1 MGVKTFF
8 LLETFNALKMILFGY
23 YYYHYSFYNPQQY
36 STEDSIDLSKIPP
49 VVPQKLIENSI
60 DLIRGAWVRLGC
72 GGLNNVQ
79 LSQISPPGLVRRRT
93 EGQLIG

>member
-1 MGVKTFF
+1 MYGSKNFF

-60 DLIRGAWVRLGC
+60 DRFDAYGDYEYIDVE
-72 GGLNNVQ
+72 Q
-79 LSQISPPGLVRRRT
+79 HPQQQIQVNS
-93 EGQLIG
+93 IMIY

>member
-1 MGVKTFF
+1 MYGSKNLF

-60 DLIRGAWVRLGC
+60 DRFDAYGDYEYIDVE
-72 GGLNNVQ
+72 Q
-79 LSQISPPGLVRRRT
+79 HPQQQIQVNS
-93 EGQLIG
+93 IMIY

>member
-1 MGVKTFF
+1 MHWKWFY
-8 LLETFNALKMILFGY
+8 LAIQIY

-60 DLIRGAWVRLGC
+60 DRFDAYGDYEYIDVE
-72 GGLNNVQ
+72 Q
-79 LSQISPPGLVRRRT
+79 HPQQQIQVNS
-93 EGQLIG
+93 IMIY

>member
-60 DLIRGAWVRLGC
+60 DRFDAYGDYEYIDVD
-72 GGLNNVQ
+72 Q
-79 LSQISPPGLVRRRT
+79 HPQQIQVIYLFVY
-93 EGQLIG
+93 

>member
-8 LLETFNALKMILFGY
+8 LLETFNALKMILFGYTNIHIY

-60 DLIRGAWVRLGC
+60 DRFDAYGDYEYIDVE
-72 GGLNNVQ
+72 Q
-79 LSQISPPGLVRRRT
+79 HPQQQIQVNS
-93 EGQLIG
+93 IMIY

>member
-1 MGVKTFF
+1 MYGSKNFF

-60 DLIRGAWVRLGC
+60 DRFDAYGDYEYIDVE
-72 GGLNNVQ
+72 Q
-79 LSQISPPGLVRRRT
+79 HPQQQIQVNSM
-93 EGQLIG
+93 IY

>member
-60 DLIRGAWVRLGC
+60 DRFDAYGDYEYIDVD
-72 GGLNNVQ
+72 Q
-79 LSQISPPGLVRRRT
+79 HPQQIQV
-93 EGQLIG
+93 I

>member
-60 DLIRGAWVRLGC
+60 DRFDAYGDYEYIDVEQHPQQQIQVHKYYDLLIC
-72 GGLNNVQ
+72 
-79 LSQISPPGLVRRRT
+79 
-93 EGQLIG
+93 